1 MNITKMHDYAE
12 ELESSRVGYDQGD
25 RWSFNPA
32 RDGLSIVDNREC
44 DCSSSCAAIARAG
57 GWPVDTRDPIY
68 TGNFKQK
75 FEAAGFEP
83 IPVRGDS
90 LSSLLSKL
98 QAGDFLLGPGH
109 VVYARDVNRWWSAES
124 DERSRRTGGKAGDQT
139 GMEARFRGPYARSKG
154 WEWILRPIVMADPI
168 VWTQPRTEAAGD
180 PTPSVLAVEP
190 RVIEWR
196 TPPADLVRI
205 VQEIVGARV
214 DGERGPKTI
223 AAVKLWQRSR
233 GLHTDGFFGAVSAE
247 TFLMEQPNLYINKAG
262 MDPAAVKL
270 VQWIVRSRVDGVFG
284 ELTKTDVKSA
294 QAWAG
299 LTPDGIVGNQTKASI
314 TR

>member
-12 ELESSRVGYDQGD
+12 ELEASRVGYDQGD

-57 GWPVDTRDPIY
+57 GWPVDTRDPIF

-75 FEAAGFEP
+75 FETAGFDP
-83 IPVRGDS
+83 ISVRGDS
-90 LSSLLSKL
+90 LSTILSKL
-98 QAGDFLLGPGH
+98 QHGDFLLGPGH
-109 VVYARDVNRWWSAES
+109 VVYVREPNRWWSAES

-154 WEWILRPIVMADPI
+154 WEWILRPVVMADPM
-168 VWTQPRTEAAGD
+168 VSTKPDAAA
-180 PTPSVLAVEP
+180 TVLAVEP

-196 TPPADLVRI
+196 TPPQDLVRI
-205 VQEIVGARV
+205 VQEITGAVV
-214 DGERGPKTI
+214 DGVRGPKTV
-223 AAVKLWQRSR
+223 AAVKAWQRQR
-233 GLHTDGFFGAVSAE
+233 GLKADGDFGAVSAE
-247 TFLMEQPNLYINKAG
+247 TYLMLQPNLYKGRSG
-262 MDPAAVKL
+262 MPAPAVKL
-270 VQWIVRSRVDGVFG
+270 VQWIVRSRVDGEFG
-284 ELTKTDVKSA
+284 DLTETDVKSA

-299 LTPDGIVGNQTKASI
+299 LTPDGNVGSETKASI